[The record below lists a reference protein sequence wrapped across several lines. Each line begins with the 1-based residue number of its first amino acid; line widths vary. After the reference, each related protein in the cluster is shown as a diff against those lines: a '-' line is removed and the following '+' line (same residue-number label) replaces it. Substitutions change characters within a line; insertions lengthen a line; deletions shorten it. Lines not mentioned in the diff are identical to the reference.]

1 MSKHFLHAEGK
12 ADVSVV
18 ILKTDKCQKTQ
29 ARFPAVLVFEVL
41 VFGVPGKDW
50 GANHQT
56 CF

>member
-1 MSKHFLHAEGK
+1 VSKHFLHAEGK